1 MCLKKFVKK
10 TKFAA
15 NESYMETTDIR
26 RKLHQFIDSIEDKKA
41 EAIYTLFED
50 EIDTDA
56 QRRKL
61 IQTERENYLKGVGKS
76 HTWKEIK
83 EMAVHKE
90 KRHAL

>member
-1 MCLKKFVKK
+1 
-10 TKFAA
+10 
-15 NESYMETTDIR
+15 METTSIR
-26 RKLHQFIDSIEDKKA
+26 QKLHQFIDTIGDKKA

-61 IQTERENYLKGVGKS
+61 IRAERENYLQGEGKS
-76 HTWKEIK
+76 YSWEEVK
-83 EMAVHKE
+83 EMAIYKE